1 MKFRLSFILMAGVFI
16 LISCQFRTSEK
27 EIFNVQWKYN
37 TGSPIVA
44 SPVSDGTT
52 VFIGSSDSCFY
63 AIDEKEGQLKW
74 TYKTEGEIRS
84 TAALSADILVF
95 MSGDGTLHALNQKSG
110 ERIWEFR
117 TAGEKKKDIWDYFL
131 SSPKIRNNKVY
142 VGSGA
147 GIFYAIDL
155 FSGEEIFSF
164 KTGGIIHSSP
174 VIKEGKA
181 YFGSYDGYFYA
192 LDAQSGKL
200 IWKFKAVGDTYFPKG
215 AIQNDAV
222 FVDHKLVVG
231 SRDFN
236 IYALDAEKGFA
247 HWNMKEKGS
256 WVVSPVKA
264 AGDTVFAGTSD
275 SHRLLAMG
283 TKRGQLLWSADF
295 PLNIFGGVAVNRDH
309 VFVGC
314 LDGKFYMLNRNNGEI
329 MGHYTSES
337 HFRYRDKILDASGAM
352 RKDLAEV
359 YDNDILAIYDDMLKM
374 GSFLATPLLS
384 GDAIITASTDGNVYC
399 FSYAGQD
406 KS

>member
-1 MKFRLSFILMAGVFI
+1 MKFRATLVVIAGFITLS
-16 LISCQFRTSEK
+16 SCQVKTSEDK
-27 EIFNVQWKYN
+27 QPVLQWSFP
-37 TGSPIVA
+37 TGGQIVA
-44 SPVSDGTT
+44 SPLVDENV
-52 VFIGSSDSCFY
+52 VFIGSGDSCFY
-63 AIDEKEGQLKW
+63 AMSKNEGQLLW
-74 TYKTEGEIRS
+74 TYKTAGKIRS
-84 TAALSADILVF
+84 TAALSSDRLVF
-95 MSGDGTLHALNQKSG
+95 MSDDGVLHALNKDSG
-110 ERIWEFR
+110 EKIWEFR

-147 GIFYAIDL
+147 GIFNALDL
-155 FSGEEIFSF
+155 HSGEEVFSF

-174 VIKEGKA
+174 VIKDGKA

-192 LDAQSGKL
+192 LDALSGKL

-256 WVVSPVKA
+256 WVVSPVIA
-264 AGDTVFAGTSD
+264 AGDTIFAGTSD

-283 TKRGQLLWSADF
+283 AKRGQLLWTADF
-295 PLNIFGGVAVNRDH
+295 PLNIFGGVAVDQNH

-314 LDGKFYMLNRNNGEI
+314 HDGKFYMLDRDSGEI
-329 MGHYTSES
+329 CW
-337 HFRYRDKILDASGAM
+337 HFTAEPNSKYRDKLLDGDNKL
-352 RKDLAEV
+352 REDLAEV
-359 YDNDILAIYDDMLKM
+359 YENDFYAIYDDMLKL
-374 GSFLATPLLS
+374 GSFLATPFLS
-384 GDAIITASTDGNVYC
+384 GDAIITASTNGKVYC
-399 FSYAGQD
+399 FSYAGQVTG
-406 KS
+406 